1 MQTHWHALSL
11 SLRRPTNTERNEERI
26 RADTASGASL
36 WKKRKA
42 NKIHVN
48 TPTEMNEEWGMR
60 RAVSDYGKGARG
72 MGVGTSMTGRGP
84 PDK

>member
-60 RAVSDYGKGARG
+60 RAVRVT
-72 MGVGTSMTGRGP
+72 MGREPEVWEWAQA
-84 PDK
+84 

>member
-48 TPTEMNEEWGMR
+48 TPTEMNEE
-60 RAVSDYGKGARG
+60 
-72 MGVGTSMTGRGP
+72 
-84 PDK
+84 